1 MSLLYSVAEIRTI
14 ESTAASQLP
23 AGALMQRAGQAAAA
37 LAIQLLAGQASPS
50 VLCLAGPGNNG
61 GDALEV
67 AANLAEAG
75 IDVAI
80 WHLQGTA
87 AASPETERALE
98 RAHASTAQWV
108 EGVGTA
114 PWSLVVDGLF
124 GIGLTRALSG
134 SARQA
139 VVDVATLACP
149 VLALD
154 IPSGL
159 DADTGAIV
167 GPDGVAMRASHTIT
181 FIGDKPGLHTCDGRD
196 TAGSVSVAALGI
208 DAAQFP
214 PARASLNEPQHFASC
229 LRPRPHNSHK
239 GSYGN
244 VAVVGGAAGMV
255 GAAVLAGRAAL
266 FGGAGRVY
274 LCMLD
279 AAVRYDSQTPELMF
293 RDAYGFDVADKVVVA
308 GPGMGM
314 ASPALLARAL
324 DAGTPNVLDA
334 DALNLIAGDTALQDQ
349 LCQRSAA
356 SVLTPHP
363 LEAARLLGITASAV
377 QADRLAAARAL
388 ARLFNAIVVLKG
400 SGSVIAR
407 PDGMV
412 VVNTTGNPGLATA
425 GSGDIL
431 AGLCGS
437 LLAQGWPAWEALLG
451 AVWIHGKAADVLVG
465 HGVGPIGLTASEL
478 APACRAVLAELIRGG
493 QPQS

>member
-1 MSLLYSVAEIRTI
+1 
-14 ESTAASQLP
+14 
-23 AGALMQRAGQAAAA
+23 MQRAGQVAAA
-37 LAIQLLAGQASPS
+37 LATHLVAGQAKPN

-67 AANLAEAG
+67 AANLAETG
-75 IDVAI
+75 IDVSI
-80 WHLQGTA
+80 WHLPGTA
-87 AASPETERALE
+87 APSAETSNALARAQ
-98 RAHASTAQWV
+98 ASTAQWV
-108 EGVGTA
+108 ESVGTT

-124 GIGLTRALSG
+124 GIGLTRALTG
-134 SARQA
+134 AARQA
-139 VVDVATLACP
+139 VMDVSALACP

-167 GPDGVAMRASHTIT
+167 GPDGVAVRATHTIT

-196 TAGSVSVAALGI
+196 TAGNVIIATLGI
-208 DAAQFP
+208 ADADFP
-214 PARASLNEPQHFASC
+214 APHACLNDTGLFAAC
-229 LRPRPHNSHK
+229 LRPRPHNTHK
-239 GSYGN
+239 GSFGN

-308 GPGMGM
+308 GPGMGL
-314 ASPALLARAL
+314 AAPALLARGL

-349 LCQRSAA
+349 LCQRSGA

-377 QADRLAAARAL
+377 QADRVAAARAL
-388 ARLFNAIVVLKG
+388 ARLFNAFVVLKG
-400 SGSVIAR
+400 SGSVMAR
-407 PDGMV
+407 PDGQV
-412 VVNTTGNPGLATA
+412 VINTTGNPGLATA

-451 AVWIHGKAADVLVG
+451 AVWIHGKAADVLVEQG
-465 HGVGPIGLTASEL
+465 IGPIGLTASEL
-478 APACRAVLAELIRGG
+478 APACRAVLSQLIRDG